1 MLLSENCLMEEFTQ
15 QDVKNAIKIYTNG
28 QTRKFLGGA
37 LPRYEAE
44 KKAADLLNKKTS
56 DEKVFA
62 VKTRAEKEFIGL
74 IYFAPYYDTG
84 YYEIS
89 YEFLPEFWGK
99 GYAFEIMT
107 AFLTAYRQSTGVQK
121 RIYAETQTE
130 NIRSRK
136 LLEKLG
142 YIVESEL
149 IRYGAKQTVYYIDM
163 I

>member
-15 QDVKNAIKIYTNG
+15 QDVKNAVKIYTNG

-44 KKAADLLNKKTS
+44 KKAADLLNKKIA

-74 IYFAPYYDTG
+74 IYFAPYYDSG

-89 YEFLPEFWGK
+89 YEFLPEFWG
-99 GYAFEIMT
+99 ERVCI
-107 AFLTAYRQSTGVQK
+107 
-121 RIYAETQTE
+121 
-130 NIRSRK
+130 
-136 LLEKLG
+136 
-142 YIVESEL
+142 
-149 IRYGAKQTVYYIDM
+149 
-163 I
+163 